1 MLGRG
6 VRECGGAVVNK
17 YGARAKVHWTRWLPK
32 RTAQLED
39 PDAYFTSLGEQVAE
53 AVQATEDAFA
63 DQHAYALA
71 EADDMTRVGM
81 RNNFRMQAEEIHLAE
96 MVLLWPEPEADPVIY
111 PDVESEIEAVMREHC
126 TWERMPLD
134 REHDLWRMMED
145 DDVSLEEFREASN
158 AWGDALEAKVRAE
171 VEARWKAGEGW
182 RSEAW

>member
-1 MLGRG
+1 M
-6 VRECGGAVVNK
+6 
-17 YGARAKVHWTRWLPK
+17 
-32 RTAQLED
+32 
-39 PDAYFTSLGEQVAE
+39 AE

-158 AWGDALEAKVRAE
+158 A
-171 VEARWKAGEGW
+171 
-182 RSEAW
+182 